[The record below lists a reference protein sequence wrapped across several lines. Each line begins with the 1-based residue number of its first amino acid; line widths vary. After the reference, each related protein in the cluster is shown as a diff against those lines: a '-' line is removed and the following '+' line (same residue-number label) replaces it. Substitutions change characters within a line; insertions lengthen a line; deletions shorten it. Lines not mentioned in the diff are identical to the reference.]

1 MSLGDSKM
9 FLSDDKVFYT
19 VEGEGEYVGYPSVF
33 MRLSMCNLT
42 CQGFASEDSPHGC
55 DSFISWSVKNKMT
68 NNEILS
74 MLDEQGH
81 TDHLKN
87 GAILKITGGEPL
99 VQQPALLRFIEHM
112 DIEWGWVPRI
122 DFETNATIMPDKE
135 WVRLDATFTTSP
147 KLSNNGDPEDRRD
160 RKSVV

>member
-81 TDHLKN
+81 TDHLCN
-87 GAILKITGGEPL
+87 VSGFEILGYE
-99 VQQPALLRFIEHM
+99 
-112 DIEWGWVPRI
+112 
-122 DFETNATIMPDKE
+122 
-135 WVRLDATFTTSP
+135 S
-147 KLSNNGDPEDRRD
+147 SC
-160 RKSVV
+160 